1 MVDENVFLVHAF
13 FMGIYITF
21 VYDLLRILRRVVPH
35 SNFAVAVEDLA
46 FWVYC
51 AGKVFLLM
59 HHESDGTLR
68 WFAVLGAL
76 VGMILYRR
84 TLGALFVRYTALA
97 LIKVRDFLGKIGR
110 ILCRPFAI
118 AGKKVAAVGQKAS
131 KSLFGE
137 IGRFFR
143 GWWRYVRKAG
153 PARTKKKLTLLM
165 KMFRM

>member
-35 SNFAVAVEDLA
+35 NHFAVSVEDLG

-76 VGMILYRR
+76 VGMLLYRK
-84 TLGALFVRYTALA
+84 TAGALFVKYMS
-97 LIKVRDFLGKIGR
+97 LILITIRDLLKKICK
-110 ILCRPFAI
+110 IFCRPF
-118 AGKKVAAVGQKAS
+118 GVV
-131 KSLFGE
+131 
-137 IGRFFR
+137 
-143 GWWRYVRKAG
+143 W
-153 PARTKKKLTLLM
+153 KKLQDRRIQ
-165 KMFRM
+165 KEVDDVDESV

>member
-1 MVDENVFLVHAF
+1 MNHFFPDCSARLEGALMVDENIFLAHAF
-13 FMGIYITF
+13 FIGIYITF

-35 SNFAVAVEDLA
+35 SSFWIAIEDLV

-76 VGMILYRR
+76 VGMILYRK
-84 TLGALFVRYTALA
+84 TVGALFVKYMALA
-97 LIKVRDFLGKIGR
+97 LIKIRDFFWKISKIVCG
-110 ILCRPFAI
+110 PFCV
-118 AGKKVAAVGQKAS
+118 AGKKVTGVVGKAVK
-131 KSLFGE
+131 
-137 IGRFFR
+137 
-143 GWWRYVRKAG
+143 KAG
-153 PARTKKKLTLLM
+153 PERIKKKLTLLV

>member
-1 MVDENVFLVHAF
+1 MVDENIFLAHAF
-13 FMGIYITF
+13 FIGIYITF

-35 SNFAVAVEDLA
+35 SSFWIAIEDLV

-76 VGMILYRR
+76 VGMLLYRK
-84 TLGALFVRYTALA
+84 TVGALFVKYMSLA
-97 LIKVRDFLGKIGR
+97 LIKIRDFCVKICK
-110 ILCRPFAI
+110 IVCKPFCA
-118 AGKKVAAVGQKAS
+118 AGKKVIGVLGKAVK
-131 KSLFGE
+131 
-137 IGRFFR
+137 
-143 GWWRYVRKAG
+143 KAG
-153 PARTKKKLTLLM
+153 PESTKKKLTLLV

>member
-1 MVDENVFLVHAF
+1 MVDENVFLAHAF
-13 FMGIYITF
+13 FIGIYITF

-35 SNFAVAVEDLA
+35 SSFWVSVEDLA

-76 VGMILYRR
+76 VGMLLYRK
-84 TLGALFVRYTALA
+84 TVGALFVKYMSLA
-97 LIKVRDFLGKIGR
+97 LIKIRDFCVKICK
-110 ILCRPFAI
+110 IVCKPFCT
-118 AGKKVAAVGQKAS
+118 AGKKVIGVLGKAVK
-131 KSLFGE
+131 
-137 IGRFFR
+137 
-143 GWWRYVRKAG
+143 KAG
-153 PARTKKKLTLLM
+153 PESTKKKLTLLV

>member
-1 MVDENVFLVHAF
+1 MVDENVFLAHAF
-13 FMGIYITF
+13 FIGIYITF

-35 SNFAVAVEDLA
+35 SSFWVSVEDLA

-76 VGMILYRR
+76 VGMLLYRK
-84 TLGALFVRYTALA
+84 TVGALFVKYMSLA
-97 LIKVRDFLGKIGR
+97 LIKIRDFCVKICK
-110 ILCRPFAI
+110 IVCKPFCA
-118 AGKKVAAVGQKAS
+118 AGKKVTGILGKAVK
-131 KSLFGE
+131 
-137 IGRFFR
+137 
-143 GWWRYVRKAG
+143 KAG
-153 PARTKKKLTLLM
+153 PESTKKKLTLLV

>member
-1 MVDENVFLVHAF
+1 MVDENVFLAHAF
-13 FMGIYITF
+13 FIGIYITF

-35 SNFAVAVEDLA
+35 SSFWVSVEDLA

-76 VGMILYRR
+76 VGMLLYRK
-84 TLGALFVRYTALA
+84 TVGALFVKYISLA
-97 LIKVRDFLGKIGR
+97 LIKVRDFCIKIC
-110 ILCRPFAI
+110 IMVCKPFCA
-118 AGKKVAAVGQKAS
+118 AGKKVTGSLGKAVK
-131 KSLFGE
+131 
-137 IGRFFR
+137 
-143 GWWRYVRKAG
+143 KAG
-153 PARTKKKLTLLM
+153 PESTKKKLTLLV

>member
-1 MVDENVFLVHAF
+1 MVDENVFLAHAF
-13 FMGIYITF
+13 FIGIYITC

-35 SNFAVAVEDLA
+35 SSFWVSVEDLA

-76 VGMILYRR
+76 VGMLLYRK
-84 TLGALFVRYTALA
+84 TVGALFVKYMSLA
-97 LIKVRDFLGKIGR
+97 LIKIRDFCVKICK
-110 ILCRPFAI
+110 IVCRPFCV
-118 AGKKVAAVGQKAS
+118 AGKKVTGALGKAVK
-131 KSLFGE
+131 
-137 IGRFFR
+137 
-143 GWWRYVRKAG
+143 KAG
-153 PARTKKKLTLLM
+153 PESTKKKLTLLV

>member
-1 MVDENVFLVHAF
+1 MVDENVFLAHAF
-13 FMGIYITF
+13 FIGIYITF

-35 SNFAVAVEDLA
+35 SSFWVSVEDLA

-76 VGMILYRR
+76 VGMLLYRK
-84 TLGALFVRYTALA
+84 TVGALFVKYMSLA
-97 LIKVRDFLGKIGR
+97 LIKIRDFCVKI
-110 ILCRPFAI
+110 CKMVCKPFCA
-118 AGKKVAAVGQKAS
+118 AGKKVTGVLGKAVK
-131 KSLFGE
+131 
-137 IGRFFR
+137 
-143 GWWRYVRKAG
+143 KAG
-153 PARTKKKLTLLM
+153 PESTKKKLTLLV

>member
-1 MVDENVFLVHAF
+1 MVDENVFLAHAF
-13 FMGIYITF
+13 FIGIYITF

-35 SNFAVAVEDLA
+35 SSFWVSVEDLA

-76 VGMILYRR
+76 VGMLLYRK
-84 TLGALFVRYTALA
+84 TVGALFVKYISLA
-97 LIKVRDFLGKIGR
+97 LIKVRDFCVKI
-110 ILCRPFAI
+110 CKMVCKPFGA
-118 AGKKVAAVGQKAS
+118 AGKKVIGVLGKAVK
-131 KSLFGE
+131 
-137 IGRFFR
+137 
-143 GWWRYVRKAG
+143 KAG
-153 PARTKKKLTLLM
+153 PESTKKKLTLLV

>member
-1 MVDENVFLVHAF
+1 MVDENVFLAHAF

-35 SNFAVAVEDLA
+35 SSFWVAVEDLA

-76 VGMILYRR
+76 VGMLLYRK
-84 TLGALFVRYTALA
+84 TIGALFVKYTALA
-97 LIKVRDFLGKIGR
+97 LIKVRDFLRRIGR
-110 ILCRPFAI
+110 IVCRPFCV
-118 AGKKVAAVGQKAS
+118 AGKKVSGMGRKAAVG
-131 KSLFGE
+131 FW
-137 IGRFFR
+137 GRLR
-143 GWWRYVRKAG
+143 RICRRLRHVRKMG
-153 PARTKKKLTLLM
+153 PEPAKKKLTLLM

>member
-1 MVDENVFLVHAF
+1 MVDENVFLAHAF

-35 SNFAVAVEDLA
+35 SSFWVSVEDLA

-51 AGKVFLLM
+51 GGKVFLLM

-76 VGMILYRR
+76 VGMLLYRK
-84 TLGALFVRYTALA
+84 TIGALFVKYTALA
-97 LIKVRDFLGKIGR
+97 LIKVRDFLGKICR
-110 ILCRPFAI
+110 ILFRPLGV
-118 AGKKVAAVGQKAS
+118 AGKKVSGMGRKATRG
-131 KSLFGE
+131 LFGG

-143 GWWRYVRKAG
+143 RLARYVRKAG
-153 PARTKKKLTLLM
+153 PERAKKKLTLLV

>member
-1 MVDENVFLVHAF
+1 MVDENVFLAHAF
-13 FMGIYITF
+13 FIGIYITF

-35 SNFAVAVEDLA
+35 SSFWVSVEDLA

-76 VGMILYRR
+76 VGMLLYRK
-84 TLGALFVRYTALA
+84 TVGALFVKYISLA
-97 LIKVRDFLGKIGR
+97 LIKVRDFCVKICKMVCKHFG
-110 ILCRPFAI
+110 A
-118 AGKKVAAVGQKAS
+118 AGKKVIGVLGKAVK
-131 KSLFGE
+131 
-137 IGRFFR
+137 
-143 GWWRYVRKAG
+143 KAG
-153 PARTKKKLTLLM
+153 PEKTKKKLTLLV

>member
-35 SNFAVAVEDLA
+35 NHFAVSVEDLG

-76 VGMILYRR
+76 AGMLLYRK
-84 TLGALFVRYTALA
+84 TLGALFVKYTALA
-97 LIKVRDFLGKIGR
+97 LVEVRDFLGKTCR
-110 ILCRPFAI
+110 ILCRPI
-118 AGKKVAAVGQKAS
+118 VTTGKKIYG
-131 KSLFGE
+131 
-137 IGRFFR
+137 IG
-143 GWWRYVRKAG
+143 RKAG
-153 PARTKKKLTLLM
+153 RGIFGRMGLLWRRLWRNVGKDGFTPTKKKLTLLV

>member
-1 MVDENVFLVHAF
+1 MVDENVFLAHAF
-13 FMGIYITF
+13 FIGIYITF

-35 SNFAVAVEDLA
+35 SSFWVSVEDLA

-76 VGMILYRR
+76 VGMLLYRK
-84 TLGALFVRYTALA
+84 TVGALFVKYMSLA
-97 LIKVRDFLGKIGR
+97 LIKVRDFCIKI
-110 ILCRPFAI
+110 CKMVCKPFCA
-118 AGKKVAAVGQKAS
+118 AGKKVTGVLGKAVK
-131 KSLFGE
+131 
-137 IGRFFR
+137 
-143 GWWRYVRKAG
+143 KAG
-153 PARTKKKLTLLM
+153 PESTKKKLTLLV

>member
-1 MVDENVFLVHAF
+1 MVDENVFLAHAF
-13 FMGIYITF
+13 FIGIYITF

-35 SNFAVAVEDLA
+35 SSFWIAIEDLV

-76 VGMILYRR
+76 VGMFLYRK
-84 TLGALFVRYTALA
+84 TVGALFVKYMALA
-97 LIKVRDFLGKIGR
+97 LIKIRDFFWKISKIVCG
-110 ILCRPFAI
+110 PFCV
-118 AGKKVAAVGQKAS
+118 AGKKVTGVVGKAVK
-131 KSLFGE
+131 
-137 IGRFFR
+137 
-143 GWWRYVRKAG
+143 KAG
-153 PARTKKKLTLLM
+153 PERIKKKLTLLV

>member
-1 MVDENVFLVHAF
+1 MVDENVFLAHAF
-13 FMGIYITF
+13 FIGIYITF

-35 SNFAVAVEDLA
+35 SSFWVSVEDLA

-76 VGMILYRR
+76 VGMLLYRK
-84 TLGALFVRYTALA
+84 TVGALFVKYISLA
-97 LIKVRDFLGKIGR
+97 LIKFRDFCVKICK
-110 ILCRPFAI
+110 IVCKPFWV
-118 AGKKVAAVGQKAS
+118 AGKKVTGVVGKAVK
-131 KSLFGE
+131 
-137 IGRFFR
+137 
-143 GWWRYVRKAG
+143 KAG
-153 PARTKKKLTLLM
+153 PESTKKKLTLLV